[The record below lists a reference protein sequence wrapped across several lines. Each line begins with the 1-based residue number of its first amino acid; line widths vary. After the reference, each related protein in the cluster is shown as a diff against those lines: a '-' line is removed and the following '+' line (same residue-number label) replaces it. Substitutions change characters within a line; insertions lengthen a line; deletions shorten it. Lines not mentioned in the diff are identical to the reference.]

1 MKGPVPFILG
11 PSNMAEVSSLFEI
24 AKQAGARFAEEFGWT
39 IPVDFGDPVAEYD
52 YAKNHAALFDVSSR
66 SKVEV
71 TGADA
76 GSFLNNLCTN
86 DVKNLAPGAGCE
98 AFFTTIK
105 AKVVAHVMIF
115 RPPEG
120 GSYWLDAVPGQSD
133 KIIKH
138 LDHFLISEQVEFTDQ
153 TREYAQIRVAGP
165 DSAAIMKKTTGV
177 DLANLPANH
186 LQMVNLGAAESLQ
199 VRRYEPLGL
208 PGFDLLGKRTELTAM
223 WGRLLEAG
231 VRPAGSVVYHAMRI
245 EAGTPWY
252 GLDIDEN
259 TLAPEVNRIPQTICY
274 TKGCYLG
281 QEPIVRARDIGHV
294 NRTLHGL
301 GINSDRQI
309 EPGTKLIREGKD
321 VGHITS
327 AAKIPGKAMTVAL
340 AYVRRGNTGPGTELE
355 IDGTIK
361 ATILV

>member
-1 MKGPVPFILG
+1 
-11 PSNMAEVSSLFEI
+11 MAQESPLFEI
-24 AKQAGARFAEEFGWT
+24 NKHAGARFAEEFGWLM
-39 IPVDFGDPVAEYD
+39 PVDFGIAQAEYE
-52 YAKNHAALFDVSSR
+52 YAKSHAALFDVSSR
-66 SKVEV
+66 SKIEV

-98 AFFTTIK
+98 AFFATVK

-115 RPPEG
+115 RASQG
-120 GSYWLDAVPGQSD
+120 GSYWLDAVPGQSET
-133 KIIKH
+133 IIKH

-153 TREYAQIRVAGP
+153 TRAYAQVYVAGP
-165 DSAAIMKKTTGV
+165 KSPAIVSKATGV
-177 DLANLPANH
+177 DLTNRAVH
-186 LQMVNLGAAESLQ
+186 CLQAVDLASGESLQ
-199 VRRYEPLGL
+199 VRRNDPLGL
-208 PGFDLLGKRTELTAM
+208 PGYDLLCRKAEAPNM
-223 WGRLLEAG
+223 WRQVLEAG
-231 VRPAGSVVYHAMRI
+231 ARPAGSTVYQTLRI

-294 NRTLHGL
+294 NRTLHRL
-301 GINSDRQI
+301 AIDSDRQV
-309 EPGTKLIREGKD
+309 EPGTKLMRDGKD

-327 AAKIPGKAMTVAL
+327 ATRIPGKAVIVAL
-340 AYVRRGNTGPGTELE
+340 AYIRRGNTEPGIELE
-355 IDGTIK
+355 IEGAIK
-361 ATILV
+361 ATVLV